1 RRAIQVFLI
10 SPLVGGLLMMGFEW
24 VRTIDEKRFVLKE
37 AVPLE
42 ESYYE
47 ATGYSLKVETVED
60 KETKVV
66 RVREKPEFGY
76 YFVLGAFIGIISAGG
91 VAIRTLSKEKERAK
105 PLAES

>member
-1 RRAIQVFLI
+1 MDSSENYSLKSWYQSLGDSRRAIQVFLI

-47 ATGYSLKVETVED
+47 A
-60 KETKVV
+60 
-66 RVREKPEFGY
+66 
-76 YFVLGAFIGIISAGG
+76 
-91 VAIRTLSKEKERAK
+91 
-105 PLAES
+105 